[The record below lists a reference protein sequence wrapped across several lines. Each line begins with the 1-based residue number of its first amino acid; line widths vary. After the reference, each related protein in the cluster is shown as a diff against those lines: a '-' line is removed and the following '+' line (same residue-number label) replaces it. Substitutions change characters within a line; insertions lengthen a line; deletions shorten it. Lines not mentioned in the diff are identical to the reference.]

1 MMMFSGALLVL
12 PLMSGCS
19 GDTSAEG
26 LDDEDI
32 DESEDELRRKKDAGA
47 QASAKCTGGASAKSI
62 AFNHGHAL
70 RVPKE
75 DVAAGVAQTYSIV
88 GQADHSHSVTLTV
101 AHFTKIRARK
111 SVKVN
116 STDAFGHSHLVTV
129 ICG

>member
-47 QASAKCTGGASAKSI
+47 QSAKCTGGARDKSI

-88 GQADHSHSVTLTV
+88 GQADHSHAVTLTA
-101 AHFTKIRARK
+101 AHFTKIRAKK

-116 STDAFGHSHLVTV
+116 STDASGHSHLVTV